1 LSNVM
6 TILPKKKGGSKDSRS
21 QSHDH
26 SSSSSNSGSLNVE
39 DAALIGLRNA
49 QHTTVDSPTVPR
61 RPVSHSAYDLPEG
74 ESVFFGS
81 GSRKRLAT
89 VNPGRQERGHRT
101 KQKNLSH
108 TLPSTST
115 APVKQGY
122 NSEDEYDEE
131 LNTGV
136 DEDQLDRNF
145 EEALK
150 TAKGFII
157 KKMKADGACLFRAVD
172 YFSQFVTE
180 SFSDYIARKSLSYS
194 HGNHIEMQAMAE
206 LFNRPIEVYQYNIE
220 PINTFLSN
228 KNTNDPPI
236 RLSYHRSIHYNSVVD
251 PFKATIGVGLGLPQ
265 YFPGLAER
273 NLMDDARLISERDV
287 IEEAMLKDKMDAT
300 DWEATDEQLQEQ
312 IACESYLQ
320 WLADE
325 RKRHGNVAEDVK
337 GANSSKDSS
346 ATEDNVS
353 RKLPACG
360 DTAQDLTS
368 QPSTS
373 QFLLNDYNLT
383 GWNAEE
389 ELLNHV
395 LALSQQEYIDSL
407 SHKREDEDSACCSSR
422 DAVQSATNIASEY
435 PQSENSNDSNQTYAK
450 VKGLNGCSRVT
461 HETKADTASALFD
474 AVLED
479 IKSHES
485 CATASS
491 SVVAGKAK
499 FGNRSKNLV
508 SEAPAT
514 SHADF
519 PEAEALPDSQ
529 DSQKSFSRG
538 IANICLNEEAGSP
551 SVDAGLSSPV
561 SATNCSKRFFSDK
574 HEQFASSVS
583 PPKRKATQLKEDRQ
597 VDPSSV
603 YSFEEEEDKVGLT
616 EDETDVEYPT
626 KFLTSSSPNAKSS
639 NKTTFTKKE
648 VNAAK
653 AKHDIATPSVSVSK
667 FHGIRQRKTVKSVVC
682 GEEISQNKTQCIR
695 KEKPLYTVVRNVKQA
710 HECHESGEA
719 QEYNDDVVYLLGA
732 LSEEN
737 TSNMRCLSLITLLQ
751 KCVSAAFR
759 NFLKAHGYAKQV
771 LYALKDAHGNDV
783 CCLALATA
791 CLFYLLSRDR
801 LCLVVDECSLGLL
814 VNLVKPMKVDVTN
827 EEFLKCKEKIWKVLC
842 DWRTEVESSNIRKV
856 LIMFDLTEKNLNTS
870 FLALESLVFISSRS
884 DSDAFKQEMRLN
896 GGVEIAALRVADE
909 TKKISKAKGDEACIY
924 PLLCLQRA
932 LRILEN
938 VTTKASQNKGYL
950 VTNDS
955 LGMLDSLLT
964 LFDFCLNGIIAKE
977 KSMPNVEDKNSPS
990 AQVSSLLL
998 IVFSELFRL
1007 LCNLSNNNE
1016 ICCSKLSASGGF
1028 IRRCVECVTFYIP
1041 RYLPESKRYD
1051 MQILFMSFV
1060 INYIEH
1066 HQSGRRV
1073 VIHSEVQL
1081 LDGDKSIVSGI
1092 QHGMPGGTFKPVI
1105 ETLEKFLDFMKEAF
1119 SIFRLLVD
1127 HFPKHPEYSKFCREE
1142 RDEYKKKQANEVNN
1156 AKEQQ
1161 REHKVTSTSETSD
1174 YNHALSTNSAV
1185 SHGRVSNYYSQ
1196 HDRVTPPAVVAPS
1209 TSSVSHQD
1217 ISRENDETNDTYSTF
1232 NVDDLIELENANNRA
1247 KTVGIPPTVVENLQ
1261 AAESSSRP
1269 PKPTFDR
1276 STKPKLK
1283 TKTTTTTS
1291 TPVRPPLPVVAPPP
1305 SSTPVSKYSGLQPV
1319 IIPKNLVF
1327 RFLDAAA
1334 LNTAQEI
1341 ETCGILSGKLI
1352 QSSFVVTHVIVP
1364 KQSGFFVHC
1373 FSKSTWTEQPNAL
1386 YEVAATKMASQTTRK
1401 RKVATSTYFDRPR
1414 RGASKRSQ
1422 ARACESTGQIDDSF
1436 GTVVENESHA
1446 QLNAKGKR
1454 QKQKQKQLSPKQKHD
1469 DDEDSKRNKRKRQR
1483 ESGLNTRK
1491 EIKKGNSHKLRS
1503 TSVVDDDDDD
1513 DGECFSKP
1521 ASAKMRNKISECKP
1535 RKKCDKNND
1544 DSDHVVHKKR
1554 EKKRIAKVKVDETNS
1569 SDSEWEDVKDVEII
1583 DRPSTSTA
1591 TIQLH
1596 FKQPENP
1603 SANKKKTLLQR
1614 LVSKVTKLAR
1624 IRRHKVY
1631 LLAEIAHGIFLSKCC
1646 NDEQVRATAMSLI
1659 PIEMDIREPELRTR
1673 NFASKFIRWFHK
1685 NYPLKYLE
1693 PCGSLSTDPIDYL
1706 LSKMSSGKIYSFR
1719 DWTLVFVSFAR
1730 CIGFDVRIIM
1740 ALRPTDM
1747 FDLSVT
1753 EVLFTDKLN
1762 EKKPEKRK
1770 KLNSSS
1776 RVDDDLSNQDELGVS
1791 VERKVADCQS
1801 IPPNSMCN
1809 AAAHYCFS
1817 FDNEHAVRDVTIRYA
1832 SNYGTVDFKRRRLSD
1847 SWFQLTLDLFQPA
1860 NKLRNRLEDLF
1871 LEKMLSEKPLPKKR
1885 SDYKNHPL
1893 YVLKRDLLKFEALYP
1908 ADLQPVGYIGQEAV
1922 YPRTAVMNLKGKE
1935 AWIREARVIKANEQ
1949 PYKVVKG
1956 RPKMTVPKELRVDRP
1971 LNLFGIW
1978 QTEPYIPKPAEDGIV
1993 PKNEYGNVELYQM
2006 SMLPPGTV
2014 YMIQPGLL
2022 SIARK
2027 LNIDCAPAVVGWEFH
2042 CRSSHPIIEG
2052 CVVCKE
2058 HKEILE
2064 AAWLEEQVHIAVK
2077 EKERKTMRALK
2088 NWRKMVRSVLIKAR
2102 VEKKFL
2108 PSTKSA
2114 GSELSQSDGQL
2125 IHNQRNNS
2133 TASTSVEDLN
2143 KSAWPQ
2149 CRHQFDMHFNTEER
2163 LSD

>member
-26 SSSSSNSGSLNVE
+26 SSSSSNTGSLNVE
-39 DAALIGLRNA
+39 EAALIGLRNA
-49 QHTTVDSPTVPR
+49 QHATVDSPTVPR

-89 VNPGRQERGHRT
+89 VNPGRQERGHRA

-145 EEALK
+145 EDALK
-150 TAKGFII
+150 KAKGFII
-157 KKMKADGACLFRAVD
+157 KKMKADGACLFRAVADQVYGDQEMHDTVRKLCINYMKKNSD

-180 SFSDYIARKSLSYS
+180 SFSDYIARKSLSYA

-325 RKRHGNVAEDVK
+325 RKRHGNVAEDAK

-346 ATEDNVS
+346 AAEDNVS
-353 RKLPACG
+353 SKLPPACG

-407 SHKREDEDSACCSSR
+407 SHKRESEDSACCSSSR
-422 DAVQSATNIASEY
+422 DAGQSTANIEY
-435 PQSENSNDSNQTYAK
+435 PQSEDSGDSNHCKTYAK
-450 VKGLNGCSRVT
+450 VKGLNGCSRVA

-485 CATASS
+485 CAKTSS
-491 SVVAGKAK
+491 SVVADKAK
-499 FGNRSKNLV
+499 FGNKFKNLV
-508 SEAPAT
+508 SETAAT

-519 PEAEALPDSQ
+519 SEAEALPDSQ

-561 SATNCSKRFFSDK
+561 STATCSKRFFSDK
-574 HEQFASSVS
+574 HGQFASSVS
-583 PPKRKATQLKEDRQ
+583 PPKRKATQLKEDLQ
-597 VDPSSV
+597 VDASSV
-603 YSFEEEEDKVGLT
+603 YSFEEEEEDKVGST
-616 EDETDVEYPT
+616 EDAADVECPT
-626 KFLTSSSPNAKSS
+626 KFLTSKTWKSVYQHKWNTDSSSPNAKSS

-653 AKHDIATPSVSVSK
+653 AKHDMTAPLVSVSK
-667 FHGIRQRKTVKSVVC
+667 FHGVRQRKTVKSLVF

-759 NFLKAHGYAKQV
+759 NFLKAHGYAKRV
-771 LYALKDAHGNDV
+771 LHALKDVHGND
-783 CCLALATA
+783 CLALATA
-791 CLFYLLSRDR
+791 CLFYLLARDR

-814 VNLVKPMKVDVTN
+814 VNLVKPMKVDETN

-896 GGVEIAALRVADE
+896 GGVEIAARRVADE
-909 TKKISKAKGDEACIY
+909 TKKISQAKGDEACIY

-977 KSMPNVEDKNSPS
+977 KSLPDVEDKNSPS

-1051 MQILFMSFV
+1051 MQILFMSF
-1060 INYIEH
+1060 
-1066 HQSGRRV
+1066 
-1073 VIHSEVQL
+1073 SEVQL
-1081 LDGDKSIVSGI
+1081 LDGDKVISLPTVQALTRLFSQRIANAQSADDEMNNEIEGSSQTTAKSLDMQQKSFQETVKAALVIASKHMEECTVAAHVGLILGLLMQEDESIVSGI

-1105 ETLEKFLDFMKEAF
+1105 ETLEKFLDFMKEANV
-1119 SIFRLLVD
+1119 SD
-1127 HFPKHPEYSKFCREE
+1127 AGAE
-1142 RDEYKKKQANEVNN
+1142 RTI
-1156 AKEQQ
+1156 
-1161 REHKVTSTSETSD
+1161 TS
-1174 YNHALSTNSAV
+1174 V
-1185 SHGRVSNYYSQ
+1185 
-1196 HDRVTPPAVVAPS
+1196 
-1209 TSSVSHQD
+1209 
-1217 ISRENDETNDTYSTF
+1217 IDTY
-1232 NVDDLIELENANNRA
+1232 
-1247 KTVGIPPTVVENLQ
+1247 
-1261 AAESSSRP
+1261 
-1269 PKPTFDR
+1269 
-1276 STKPKLK
+1276 
-1283 TKTTTTTS
+1283 
-1291 TPVRPPLPVVAPPP
+1291 
-1305 SSTPVSKYSGLQPV
+1305 
-1319 IIPKNLVF
+1319 
-1327 RFLDAAA
+1327 
-1334 LNTAQEI
+1334 
-1341 ETCGILSGKLI
+1341 
-1352 QSSFVVTHVIVP
+1352 
-1364 KQSGFFVHC
+1364 
-1373 FSKSTWTEQPNAL
+1373 
-1386 YEVAATKMASQTTRK
+1386 
-1401 RKVATSTYFDRPR
+1401 
-1414 RGASKRSQ
+1414 
-1422 ARACESTGQIDDSF
+1422 
-1436 GTVVENESHA
+1436 
-1446 QLNAKGKR
+1446 
-1454 QKQKQKQLSPKQKHD
+1454 
-1469 DDEDSKRNKRKRQR
+1469 
-1483 ESGLNTRK
+1483 
-1491 EIKKGNSHKLRS
+1491 
-1503 TSVVDDDDDD
+1503 
-1513 DGECFSKP
+1513 
-1521 ASAKMRNKISECKP
+1521 
-1535 RKKCDKNND
+1535 KC
-1544 DSDHVVHKKR
+1544 
-1554 EKKRIAKVKVDETNS
+1554 
-1569 SDSEWEDVKDVEII
+1569 
-1583 DRPSTSTA
+1583 
-1591 TIQLH
+1591 
-1596 FKQPENP
+1596 
-1603 SANKKKTLLQR
+1603 LL
-1614 LVSKVTKLAR
+1614 
-1624 IRRHKVY
+1624 
-1631 LLAEIAHGIFLSKCC
+1631 
-1646 NDEQVRATAMSLI
+1646 
-1659 PIEMDIREPELRTR
+1659 
-1673 NFASKFIRWFHK
+1673 
-1685 NYPLKYLE
+1685 
-1693 PCGSLSTDPIDYL
+1693 
-1706 LSKMSSGKIYSFR
+1706 
-1719 DWTLVFVSFAR
+1719 
-1730 CIGFDVRIIM
+1730 
-1740 ALRPTDM
+1740 
-1747 FDLSVT
+1747 
-1753 EVLFTDKLN
+1753 
-1762 EKKPEKRK
+1762 
-1770 KLNSSS
+1770 
-1776 RVDDDLSNQDELGVS
+1776 
-1791 VERKVADCQS
+1791 
-1801 IPPNSMCN
+1801 
-1809 AAAHYCFS
+1809 
-1817 FDNEHAVRDVTIRYA
+1817 
-1832 SNYGTVDFKRRRLSD
+1832 
-1847 SWFQLTLDLFQPA
+1847 
-1860 NKLRNRLEDLF
+1860 
-1871 LEKMLSEKPLPKKR
+1871 
-1885 SDYKNHPL
+1885 
-1893 YVLKRDLLKFEALYP
+1893 
-1908 ADLQPVGYIGQEAV
+1908 
-1922 YPRTAVMNLKGKE
+1922 
-1935 AWIREARVIKANEQ
+1935 
-1949 PYKVVKG
+1949 
-1956 RPKMTVPKELRVDRP
+1956 
-1971 LNLFGIW
+1971 
-1978 QTEPYIPKPAEDGIV
+1978 
-1993 PKNEYGNVELYQM
+1993 
-2006 SMLPPGTV
+2006 
-2014 YMIQPGLL
+2014 
-2022 SIARK
+2022 
-2027 LNIDCAPAVVGWEFH
+2027 
-2042 CRSSHPIIEG
+2042 
-2052 CVVCKE
+2052 
-2058 HKEILE
+2058 
-2064 AAWLEEQVHIAVK
+2064 
-2077 EKERKTMRALK
+2077 
-2088 NWRKMVRSVLIKAR
+2088 
-2102 VEKKFL
+2102 
-2108 PSTKSA
+2108 
-2114 GSELSQSDGQL
+2114 
-2125 IHNQRNNS
+2125 
-2133 TASTSVEDLN
+2133 
-2143 KSAWPQ
+2143 
-2149 CRHQFDMHFNTEER
+2149 
-2163 LSD
+2163 